1 VVRATARRPL
11 TVEKGRKLP
20 APLVGPFAPIKPP
33 GAPREDGQNRPSIW
47 VRLRVRWKRRDLDA
61 ALADGANP
69 ATSAELALRAEQ
81 LAEPAMRARIAAGI
95 ENLFRLAT
103 EGPGPRATTAMV
115 VSTFDRRRLAANR
128 PGLAALS
135 ARLRGEGP
143 HTVRGLAMA
152 SILLDDDESPLYAP
166 TTVDELEPAVRATIW
181 ALDPASQMGKKAHW
195 PRSAP
200 RRPLV
205 HGHGPARE

>member
-1 VVRATARRPL
+1 MRAKTPDPA

-20 APLVGPFAPIKPP
+20 APFVGPFAPMKPP
-33 GAPREDGQNRPSIW
+33 DAPRQEGRDRPSIW
-47 VRLRVRWKRRDLDA
+47 VRLRVRWNRRELDA
-61 ALADGANP
+61 ALADGVNP
-69 ATSAELALRAEQ
+69 GKSEELALRAAQ
-81 LAEPAMRARIAAGI
+81 LAEPATRARIAAGI

-115 VSTFDRRRLAANR
+115 VSTFDRHRVAANR
-128 PGLAALS
+128 PGLAALA

-152 SILLDDDESPLYAP
+152 SILLDDDESPLYDR

-181 ALDPASQMGKKAHW
+181 ALDPASQMGRLVSSPPPK
-195 PRSAP
+195 RVSVSA
-200 RRPLV
+200 V
-205 HGHGPARE
+205 NTTQ